1 MNTLKHQDVLNYIAS
16 LQIKPQT
23 INHHLKDLRNY
34 FNYLIDQEELLYNP
48 VRGIEVRNPTKVLTS
63 YFKEDELED
72 IYTNYNP
79 KQKAYKILLGLV
91 IYQAAEAG
99 TLQHLETRHINL
111 EKGTIDLPGT
121 KRYNSRKLGL
131 QRQQLFHLYKYLES
145 HKEEKVFTASRID
158 SLQYRSLQQLKQQT
172 PSIINYQQLR
182 TSVIKNWL
190 KTYNLR
196 EVQYYCGHRYISST
210 EAYQTIDME
219 AMKNEIKACHP
230 LG

>member
-1 MNTLKHQDVLNYIAS
+1 MPLF
-16 LQIKPQT
+16 KPT
-23 INHHLKDLRNY
+23 
-34 FNYLIDQEELLYNP
+34 ELD
-48 VRGIEVRNPTKVLTS
+48 K
-63 YFKEDELED
+63 
-72 IYTNYNP
+72 IYADYAP
-79 KQKAYKILLGLV
+79 GQMSYKILLGLV

-99 TLQHLETRHINL
+99 TLQHLKTRHINL

-121 KRYNSRKLGL
+121 KRYNSRRLGL
-131 QRQQLFHLYKYLES
+131 QLPQTFHLYKYLET

-158 SLQYRSLQQLKQQT
+158 SLLYRSLQQLKQQT

-210 EAYQTIDME
+210 EVYQTIDIE